1 MRLVLISDTHNQ
13 QQSLILPAGDVLV
26 HAGDFTMRGTP
37 AEVAAFGVWLGLQP
51 HAHKIVVAGN
61 HDFLF
66 EREPGLARSLLP
78 GDVHYLRDSEVTL
91 GGLRFWGSP
100 WQPWFLDW
108 AFNLQRGAEI
118 AAKWALIPGGIDVL
132 ITHGPPKGIADRTV
146 NGEDVGCADL
156 LTAMARVR
164 PRLSVFGHIHEGYG
178 VHGDKVNA
186 AICDERYRLVHPPI
200 VVDLSSGG
208 GPPVVVAPPA
218 AGLATGSGGGAGFSS
233 AP

>member
-51 HAHKIVVAGN
+51 HPHKIVVAGN

-66 EREPGLARSLLP
+66 EREPELARSLLP
-78 GDVHYLRDSEVTL
+78 AGVHYLCDSDVTL

-156 LTAMARVR
+156 LAAMARVG

-178 VHGDKVNA
+178 VYGDKVNA

-200 VVDLSSGG
+200 VVDLSPGG
-208 GPPVVVAPPA
+208 RSPVVVPPA
-218 AGLATGSGGGAGFSS
+218 AGLAPASRGGAGFSS